1 MDVSKCPVM
10 HGALTSN
17 RTTGTSNQD
26 WWPNQLNL
34 NFAPAWYE
42 IRSHKGDHDYREA
55 FKKLDLKALKKDLTA
70 LMTDRRTGAG
80 RLWSL
85 WPVFHPH
92 DMARS
97 RHLPYG

>member
-34 NFAPAWYE
+34 SILRQHGAEFDP
-42 IRSHKGDHDYREA
+42 HKA
-55 FKKLDLKALKKDLTA
+55 ITIIVKLSK
-70 LMTDRRTGAG
+70 
-80 RLWSL
+80 SL
-85 WPVFHPH
+85 IL
-92 DMARS
+92 
-97 RHLPYG
+97 RH

>member
-34 NFAPAWYE
+34 SILRQHGTKSDP
-42 IRSHKGDHDYREA
+42 HKGDHDYREA
-55 FKKLDLKALKKDLTA
+55 FKKFDWVTESEPLDALTRGDSELT
-70 LMTDRRTGAG
+70 R
-80 RLWSL
+80 
-85 WPVFHPH
+85 VF
-92 DMARS
+92 DS
-97 RHLPYG
+97 SF